1 VLAISEK
8 QINDILGSPDDMKF
22 RSSMTLFD
30 IVSKRE
36 IFARSNRDV
45 LSGRQG
51 PGHHRYPASRRR
63 WLRAVRDGHYIENT
77 GAGPLRFLEIFRS
90 DRYADLSLNQWLAA
104 TPRSLVGAYLRI
116 STEVIAALPATKK
129 PDTAWVAIV
138 MGRQEQS
145 RSLPVAL

>member
-1 VLAISEK
+1 LISSRSARFSPEAIGTFYPEGKGLATI
-8 QINDILGSPDDMKF
+8 DILRAGGVGYVP
-22 RSSMTLFD
+22 
-30 IVSKRE
+30 
-36 IFARSNRDV
+36 FAT
-45 LSGRQG
+45 
-51 PGHHRYPASRRR
+51 
-63 WLRAVRDGHYIENT
+63 GHYIENT